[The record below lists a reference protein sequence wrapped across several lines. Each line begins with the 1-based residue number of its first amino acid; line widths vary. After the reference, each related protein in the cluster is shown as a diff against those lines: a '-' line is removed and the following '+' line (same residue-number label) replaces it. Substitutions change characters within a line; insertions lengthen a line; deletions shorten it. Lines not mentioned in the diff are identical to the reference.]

1 MLQGEP
7 TQNILLQNKYIANNI
22 VLGFI
27 PGIKHDSIFHLNE
40 IILSFETLDDA
51 AAMSGRGENKRIA
64 RILTFAYRNIA
75 KNNNKQTK
83 NPKQHNHFF
92 ILSQISMLSPFTLRL
107 GNANCTLHVLHVAN
121 RD

>member
-7 TQNILLQNKYIANNI
+7 TQNFLLQYKYIANNI
-22 VLGFI
+22 VLGYI
-27 PGIKHDSIFHLNE
+27 PGTKHDSSFHLSE

-51 AAMSGRGENKRIA
+51 APMSGRGENKRIA

-83 NPKQHNHFF
+83 KENSTIIFSSFHKLACFLH
-92 ILSQISMLSPFTLRL
+92 STSSL
-107 GNANCTLHVLHVAN
+107 GNANCTQK
-121 RD
+121 

>member
-92 ILSQISMLSPFTLRL
+92 ILSQISMFSPFTLRL